1 MNIVFVPIF
10 AHAGLALATSLAA
23 CANAGLLYWGL
34 RKKKIYTPSPGWP
47 GLILKILAS
56 AIVMGVAIGVIAI
69 ELDWSGLS
77 HAPLLRAIWLGII
90 LLIAAI
96 VYFSMLRIFG
106 IRWIQFLKKDK
117 A

>member
-1 MNIVFVPIF
+1 M
-10 AHAGLALATSLAA
+10 
-23 CANAGLLYWGL
+23 
-34 RKKKIYTPSPGWP
+34 
-47 GLILKILAS
+47 
-56 AIVMGVAIGVIAI
+56 MGIAIGVIAI

-90 LLIAAI
+90 LLLAAI

-106 IRWIQFLKKDK
+106 IRWVQFLKKDK